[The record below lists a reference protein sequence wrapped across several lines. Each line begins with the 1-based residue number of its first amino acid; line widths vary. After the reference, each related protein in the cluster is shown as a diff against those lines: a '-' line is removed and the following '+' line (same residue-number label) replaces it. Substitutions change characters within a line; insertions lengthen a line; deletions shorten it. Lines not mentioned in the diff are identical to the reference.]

1 MAPKRLALAVVL
13 LLSVAAPA
21 SAQISGNAAHGATI
35 AQSICAACHAVTRDG
50 RRSPN
55 PMAPT
60 FFSVATTLGMTDRA
74 LRVWLQTSHPTMP
87 NYVLNRDDTDDIVA
101 YILSLKER

>member
-1 MAPKRLALAVVL
+1 MSPRLFLAIVL
-13 LLSVAAPA
+13 AAAATPA
-21 SAQISGNAAHGATI
+21 AAQPFGNAARGMGI
-35 AQSICAACHAVTRDG
+35 AQSICAHCHAVTRQA
-50 RRSPN
+50 RRSPD

-87 NYVLNRDDTDDIVA
+87 NYVLNRDETDDIVA
-101 YILSLKER
+101 YILSLKR

>member
-1 MAPKRLALAVVL
+1 MAARLFLAIVL
-13 LLSVAAPA
+13 AAAATPAVAQPF
-21 SAQISGNAAHGATI
+21 GNVARGMGI
-35 AQSICAACHAVTRDG
+35 AQSTCARCHAVTREA
-50 RRSPN
+50 RRSPD

-87 NYVLNRDDTDDIVA
+87 NYVLNRDETDDIVA
-101 YILSLKER
+101 YILSLKH